1 VNQISRLRWWWQSV
15 WGATMA
21 GLGFRRSAV
30 FGRGRAVGY
39 RWARPG
45 PPPDLSKVQRPTWL
59 PPDGELGVAVGT
71 RVVLVSEERFAIALV
86 DCVAYSSG
94 FEFTISYRS
103 QDDIGREVLGFGLPP
118 VPGRELEVGIEY
130 PDGQHASSG
139 TEAMSAHYEAFYEG
153 REPPQPSG
161 PLVQPQRGGG
171 GGKRYDQTYWCWPLP
186 PEGPITIAVQWPAAG
201 IASTTVEVDASAI
214 RRAGVSSG
222 KLWSG

>member
-1 VNQISRLRWWWQSV
+1 LRWWWQSV

-59 PPDGELGVAVGT
+59 PPDGELGVAVGA

-103 QDDIGREVLGFGLPP
+103 RDDLGREVLGFGLPP
-118 VPGRELEVGIEY
+118 VPGRELEVRIEY
-130 PDGQHASSG
+130 PDGHHASSG
-139 TEAMSAHYEAFYEG
+139 TEAMSAHYEASYQG
-153 REPPQPSG
+153 REPPSPSG
-161 PLVQPQRGGG
+161 LDR
-171 GGKRYDQTYWCWPLP
+171 
-186 PEGPITIAVQWPAAG
+186 A
-201 IASTTVEVDASAI
+201 ASAWRRRRQPLRADVLVLANSD
-214 RRAGVSSG
+214 RRAHTDCGPVARG
-222 KLWSG
+222 RYRIHVG